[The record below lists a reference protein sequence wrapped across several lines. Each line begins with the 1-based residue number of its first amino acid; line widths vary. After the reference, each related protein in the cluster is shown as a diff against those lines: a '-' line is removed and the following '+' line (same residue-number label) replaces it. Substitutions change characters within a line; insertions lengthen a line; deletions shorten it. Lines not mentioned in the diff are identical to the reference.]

1 MLFTDKPVY
10 VTINSHT
17 FEVSMDSE
25 GEFMLFINKLNN
37 MVLLKPSWS
46 IKEGESLTEPA
57 KVSFSNHPFSR
68 F

>member
-1 MLFTDKPVY
+1 
-10 VTINSHT
+10 
-17 FEVSMDSE
+17 MDSE
-25 GEFMLFINKLNN
+25 REFMEFINNLNN